1 MREFDLSS
9 LMKGLYQNMSY
20 FAQIPLDGDAGFEE
34 NYHETTSD
42 PDGKHR
48 QLLEEREHS
57 LAGIKEITD
66 YLLGAAPCKILDVGC
81 GLGWLLST
89 LDNSWDKH
97 GIEISKFASNHAAK
111 FGKIHNGT
119 LEDFDEV
126 LKFDLIVMNHV
137 IEHLEDPVSAL
148 QKIYKLLKPGGT
160 FIIGTPDFD
169 SAAARRY
176 GSNFR
181 LLHDP
186 THISLFS
193 SDSMHRCLRDQ
204 NFKINYVEYPFF
216 DTPWFTESNLL
227 RILNADGISPPFYGS
242 AMTFFCERP
251 L

>member
-66 YLLGAAPCKILDVGC
+66 YLLGAAPCKILDIGC